1 MSMGPHIMD
10 SPVHGWGGGCKAPPG
25 VSSLGKRS
33 PNTSWSSAT
42 GHWCSAT
49 STLWSR
55 SLFRTAREQP
65 AGDSTTGMDSSR
77 APARAFPSQRNRLLA
92 FGSLEALAHRELGME
107 SSIRTLNPCILLYL
121 SLPDCVCSRVG
132 IIHSRPQPLYFTVL
146 EFLRVGLQ

>member
-1 MSMGPHIMD
+1 MRAVWGSAPKTLPEVPRRGIGVLR
-10 SPVHGWGGGCKAPPG
+10 PVRCGAAHLSGLL
-25 VSSLGKRS
+25 VSNRLGI
-33 PNTSWSSAT
+33 P
-42 GHWCSAT
+42 
-49 STLWSR
+49 L
-55 SLFRTAREQP
+55 P
-65 AGDSTTGMDSSR
+65 AWTPL

-107 SSIRTLNPCILLYL
+107 SSIRTLNPCILLHL